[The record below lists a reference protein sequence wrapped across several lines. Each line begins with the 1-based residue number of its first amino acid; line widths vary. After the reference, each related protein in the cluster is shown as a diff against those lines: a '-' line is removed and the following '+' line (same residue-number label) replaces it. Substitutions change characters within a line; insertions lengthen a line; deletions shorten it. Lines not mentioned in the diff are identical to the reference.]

1 LRRYLT
7 RRASTRMQVEAPPQ
21 PRRGLLSL
29 RSAVIF
35 AIATA
40 AGLAAGYWSQPA
52 VGIGAWVALVVGLD
66 AIIDPESLG

>member
-1 LRRYLT
+1 
-7 RRASTRMQVEAPPQ
+7 
-21 PRRGLLSL
+21 LSL

-52 VGIGAWVALVVGLD
+52 FGVGAWVALVVGLD
-66 AIIDPESLG
+66 AIIDPESLS